1 MCTQNYLYYTTG
13 RINANESLFSYILGQ
28 SSTNFNDPN
37 FTPIFDLTELPFNN
51 VTGAT
56 EVCGDSLECLFDV
69 GATGD
74 IEIGQVSVQVQI
86 MYNETIEISQPGMTY

>member
-1 MCTQNYLYYTTG
+1 M
-13 RINANESLFSYILGQ
+13 
-28 SSTNFNDPN
+28 
-37 FTPIFDLTELPFNN
+37 
-51 VTGAT
+51 TGAT
-56 EVCGDSLECLFDV
+56 EVCGDSLKCLFDV